1 MLLCVSDN
9 IEEELWKRRGTYM
22 TEYCFLVETFCLQK
36 QVAKEVASKP
46 VDILSEAAMRNAY
59 YTCHNVQV
67 KGSIFQIHVTTGAL
81 FFGPIPANFA
91 NHCFDGT

>member
-1 MLLCVSDN
+1 
-9 IEEELWKRRGTYM
+9 M

-67 KGSIFQIHVTTGAL
+67 EMQCIRQDGLKLFGRLSLMAEMLFSGSAL
-81 FFGPIPANFA
+81 LPRLSLGPGDP
-91 NHCFDGT
+91 

>member
-67 KGSIFQIHVTTGAL
+67 EMQCIRQDGLKL
-81 FFGPIPANFA
+81 FGWTSFI
-91 NHCFDGT
+91 DG